1 MLNACIA
8 QNIRFYRK
16 IKNLS
21 QFQLAELAGILEKTV
36 TRAESGKIEIKLSVL
51 EKISNALDIPL
62 FKLFIPENNK
72 NNLINTNL
80 ENIKMQL
87 ETLNNT
93 KLTALGKIISAIDE
107 LK

>member
-36 TRAESGKIEIKLSVL
+36 TRAESGKIEIKLR
-51 EKISNALDIPL
+51 KN
-62 FKLFIPENNK
+62 FKC
-72 NNLINTNL
+72 
-80 ENIKMQL
+80 
-87 ETLNNT
+87 
-93 KLTALGKIISAIDE
+93 S
-107 LK
+107 